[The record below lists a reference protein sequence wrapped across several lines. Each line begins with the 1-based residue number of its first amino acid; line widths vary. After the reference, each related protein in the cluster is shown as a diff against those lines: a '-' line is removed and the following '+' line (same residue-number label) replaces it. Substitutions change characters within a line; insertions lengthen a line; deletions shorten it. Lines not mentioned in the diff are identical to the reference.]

1 MDWDIQGHKKGIF
14 FAPNIVLLN
23 NQHRLLFIRM
33 LWFVYVGFVC
43 VCGGG

>member
-33 LWFVYVGFVC
+33 RGVCVFVC
-43 VCGGG
+43 VVGGG